1 MVSEWQWHQ
10 LGHMQVC
17 TMLQTDNHA
26 STPPLVFYRPD
37 ALPAAQPTASKHWR
51 QSALKAVSSRSQC
64 AVYWFTCLSVWFFV
78 HILCCVWYTEN
89 MTACCHLPSIKIHV
103 YNFLS
108 TIALASVLC
117 KQRLKSLLTCHN
129 TLPLQQNHRFFH
141 MYVCMYVI
149 FIRRNKHTSKQTQ
162 KAVRMATVQSS
173 KTKKLLHLTKCM

>member
-1 MVSEWQWHQ
+1 MSGSGISWAI
-10 LGHMQVC
+10 C
-17 TMLQTDNHA
+17 KFAPCSRQTT
-26 STPPLVFYRPD
+26 TPAPHHSFFTGRMPFCRP
-37 ALPAAQPTASKHWR
+37 TNSVK
-51 QSALKAVSSRSQC
+51 ALKAVSSRSQC

-141 MYVCMYVI
+141 MYC
-149 FIRRNKHTSKQTQ
+149 QG
-162 KAVRMATVQSS
+162 
-173 KTKKLLHLTKCM
+173 